1 MHVKLTLSLILV
13 GLAVLFVVQ
22 NVAVAEVRFLFW
34 GLHMTLS
41 VLMFL
46 LFAGGLIVGWLLH
59 SYWAYR
65 NRALELQR
73 AGPPLLDD

>member
-1 MHVKLTLSLILV
+1 VHVKLTLSLILAA
-13 GLAVLFVVQ
+13 LAVLFVVQ

-34 GLHMTLS
+34 ALHMTLS

-46 LFAGGLIVGWLLH
+46 LFTGGLVVGWLLH

-65 NRALELQR
+65 HRALELER
-73 AGPPLLDD
+73 AKPAVLDD